1 MKKALIILLVISA
14 VMGGNFVWADSEIEI
29 RQDNIRFDEDDPNME
44 NAESK
49 TNKEDD
55 KNYLKEEIINKH
67 ANLSKQVSGNGR
79 TIGIILFLTL
89 LGMVGIKYLKR
100 E

>member
-1 MKKALIILLVISA
+1 MKKALIILLVLSA

-29 RQDNIRFDEDDPNME
+29 RQDNTRFDEDGPNME
-44 NAESK
+44 NAEYK
-49 TNKEDD
+49 TNNEDV

-67 ANLSKQVSGNGR
+67 TNLSKQVSGNGR